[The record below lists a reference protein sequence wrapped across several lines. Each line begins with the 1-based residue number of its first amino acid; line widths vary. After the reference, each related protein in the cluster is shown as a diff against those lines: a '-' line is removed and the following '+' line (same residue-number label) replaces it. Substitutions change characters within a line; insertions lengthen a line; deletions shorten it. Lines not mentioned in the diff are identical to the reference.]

1 MEFDKVEIEQMK
13 ILEEVILMVI
23 DNVDKLQIDGL
34 FISVENVLNLFE
46 KVIKDFEIWIFLE
59 DGNGFGRI
67 FFFFV
72 FILVQFFFIQ
82 LIYFLIGQ

>member
-46 KVIKDFEIWIFLE
+46 KVIKDFEIWIFME
-59 DGNGFGRI
+59 DGNRFGRI
-67 FFFFV
+67 FFFLFL
-72 FILVQFFFIQ
+72 FQYSFFLFS
-82 LIYFLIGQ
+82 

>member
-34 FISVENVLNLFE
+34 FI
-46 KVIKDFEIWIFLE
+46 
-59 DGNGFGRI
+59 
-67 FFFFV
+67 
-72 FILVQFFFIQ
+72 
-82 LIYFLIGQ
+82 

>member
-34 FISVENVLNLFE
+34 FISVENVLNFFE
-46 KVIKDFEIWIFLE
+46 KVIKDFEIWIFFE

-67 FFFFV
+67 FFFLFL
-72 FILVQFFFIQ
+72 FQYSFFLFS
-82 LIYFLIGQ
+82 

>member
-34 FISVENVLNLFE
+34 FIG
-46 KVIKDFEIWIFLE
+46 VI
-59 DGNGFGRI
+59 
-67 FFFFV
+67 
-72 FILVQFFFIQ
+72 
-82 LIYFLIGQ
+82 

>member
-46 KVIKDFEIWIFLE
+46 KVIKDFEIWIFFE

-67 FFFFV
+67 LFFFV

-82 LIYFLIGQ
+82 LIYFFIGQ